1 MDIGKELVKLADE
14 LDQEGFV
21 EASNKVDEV
30 LHRIAAKKDDKKE
43 EGFVPILKMRC
54 TKDGDDGSYSVIIE
68 APAGVAPNDPVV
80 LEYMKKY
87 GPYDDIDVDYR
98 DMFADSDPSKL
109 NKFTYTIRNKG
120 KGEKPELDI
129 SGIVPPKP

>member
-14 LDQEGFV
+14 LDKEGYV
-21 EASNKVDEV
+21 EASNKIDEV
-30 LHRIAAKKDDKKE
+30 LTRIAAKKDDKKE
-43 EGFVPILKMRC
+43 ENFLPVLKMRC
-54 TKDGDDGSYSVIIE
+54 TKDGDDGSYTVIIE
-68 APAGVAPNDPVV
+68 APAGIAPNDPVV

-98 DMFADSDPSKL
+98 DMMADSDPSRL
-109 NKFTYTIRNKG
+109 NKFTYTIQNRG
-120 KGEKPELDI
+120 KSQNPELDI